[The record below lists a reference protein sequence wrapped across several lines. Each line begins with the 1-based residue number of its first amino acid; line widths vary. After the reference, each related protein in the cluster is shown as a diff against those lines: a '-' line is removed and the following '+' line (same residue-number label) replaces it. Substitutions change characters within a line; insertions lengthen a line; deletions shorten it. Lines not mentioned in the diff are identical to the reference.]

1 MEKKKLFNV
10 KDIVG
15 TALLLAVMIV
25 LQLLSMVIPTA
36 VTINLSL
43 IPITIAAILYG
54 PLSGGFLGLV
64 CGAIILMTPNTVN
77 LFMSASPVATVFTC
91 LLKTS
96 IAGVLAGLVYKVFKE
111 KHPLLGSILASIIV
125 PLINTLIFVVM
136 CNFFFL
142 EALKLTNIW
151 QVFAALIGINFLF
164 ELISNVIICPSLLQI
179 LKQSQKNTADID

>member
-1 MEKKKLFNV
+1 MEKKKLFSV

-64 CGAIILMTPNTVN
+64 CGAIIVATPNTVN

-111 KHPLLGSILASIIV
+111 KHPILGSILASIIV

-164 ELISNVIICPSLLQI
+164 ESISNIIICPSLLQI
-179 LKQSQKNTADID
+179 LKQTQKNTADID